1 MVVITDSARDKI
13 NEVLATNAGKY
24 LRIFIQG
31 MG

>member
-13 NEVLATNAGKY
+13 KEVLANNAGKH

>member
-13 NEVLATNAGKY
+13 KEVLEQNVGKY
-24 LRIFIQG
+24 LRIFVQG

>member
-13 NEVLATNAGKY
+13 KEVLANNAGKN

>member
-13 NEVLATNAGKY
+13 KEVLANNAGKY
-24 LRIFIQG
+24 LRIFVQG

>member
-13 NEVLATNAGKY
+13 KEVLENSAGKY